1 MSKGILEA
9 KKLVKEGDEALKTG
23 VFKWNKDYAT
33 AAISYDEAA
42 KLYRAAK
49 EYDTAIKIY
58 EKCAHVNG
66 KINDN
71 WGIARNY
78 EAIVTMCIERTDG
91 VKTPP
96 EALENYAS
104 KVKAYCRMENSI
116 QTYINLVKKL
126 SKYLEENE
134 LIVEASNI
142 YKELL
147 NDLEED
153 GQHHVKGE
161 VVTSYATLLVK
172 QKKIRRMYY
181 SFRKRTC
188 YKKRNSIQDW
198 NSPKFRYSCIDDCYF
213 VCCCWRS

>member
-1 MSKGILEA
+1 MSKGVLEA

-23 VFKWNKDYAT
+23 MFKWNKDYAT

-49 EYDTAIKIY
+49 DYDTAIKVY
-58 EKCAHVNG
+58 EKCAHVNE

-78 EAIVTMCIERTDG
+78 EAIVLMCIERTDG
-91 VKTPP
+91 AKISA
-96 EALENYAS
+96 ESLCNYAA
-104 KVKAYCRMENSI
+104 KVKAYCRMENST

-126 SKYLEENE
+126 AKYLEENE
-134 LIVEASNI
+134 HITESMNI

-153 GQHHVKGE
+153 EQHHIKGE

-172 QKKIRRMYY
+172 LKKFY
-181 SFRKRTC
+181 SIF
-188 YKKRNSIQDW
+188 SFD
-198 NSPKFRYSCIDDCYF
+198 SKF
-213 VCCCWRS
+213 